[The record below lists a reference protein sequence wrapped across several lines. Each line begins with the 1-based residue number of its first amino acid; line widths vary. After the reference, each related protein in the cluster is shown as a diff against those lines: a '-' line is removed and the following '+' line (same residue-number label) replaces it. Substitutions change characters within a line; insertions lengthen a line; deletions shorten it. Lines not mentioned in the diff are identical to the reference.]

1 MRKTCFLTILVASF
15 LIMNR
20 TAYAQDTGFGLG
32 FIVGEP
38 TGISFKG
45 WVGNTQ
51 AIDGAVAWSLGH
63 GNVLNVHMDYL
74 FHNYDLIRVGKGKLP
89 LYYGPGARIRAWQH
103 GEYWHHGEWHPTD
116 GHADIAFRFPVG
128 LDYQFDGTPLDV
140 FLEAVPTLGV
150 LPATYFGVGAGLGIR
165 YWF

>member
-1 MRKTCFLTILVASF
+1 MRHLILVPSVILTMLLSGGSAV
-15 LIMNR
+15 
-20 TAYAQDTGFGLG
+20 AQDTGFGLG

-45 WVGNTQ
+45 WVGSNQ

-74 FHNYDLIRVGKGKLP
+74 FHNYDLIRVNKGRLP
-89 LYYGPGARIRAWQH
+89 LYYGPGARVRAWQH

-128 LDYQFDGTPLDV
+128 LDYQFENAPLDI
-140 FLEAVPTLGV
+140 FLEAAPTLGV
-150 LPATYFGVGAGLGIR
+150 LPATYFGIGAGLGMR